1 MGKPIHSLLYMYYI
15 SSFLAPV
22 IKTTLQ
28 GSGEVSEVWNFAA
41 EIKKHRTMKNV
52 FYIVTVIFLTVIGL
66 TVNAKPRCQGF
77 NNYDNKVTI
86 VFTDNQAKDK
96 YTVSDV
102 KLIPSSW
109 SEKEYPATSVEVTV
123 KKGVATVTFTFPHV
137 TQFSNPQ
144 VTLRINGKKSKFKV
158 CQ

>member
-1 MGKPIHSLLYMYYI
+1 
-15 SSFLAPV
+15 
-22 IKTTLQ
+22 
-28 GSGEVSEVWNFAA
+28 
-41 EIKKHRTMKNV
+41 MKNV

-86 VFTDNQAKDK
+86 VFTDNQAGER
-96 YTVSDV
+96 YSVSDV

-109 SEKEYPATSVEVTV
+109 NREEYPATSVKIAEKNGIVTV
-123 KKGVATVTFTFPHV
+123 TLVFPHIS
-137 TQFSNPQ
+137 QFSNPK
-144 VTLRINGKKSKFKV
+144 VTLRINGKKTI